1 MGGLYLLSIFMIGM
15 LGSVHCVGMCGGIVS
30 AFSLTASRRV
40 FPVAVTA
47 TPAVPAVHMAAAG
60 ELPTALAYNLG
71 RIASYASAGAI
82 AGGLAQG
89 ARALTGI
96 STLQIGAY
104 WIANLLLVAIG
115 LYLTGVW
122 KGLAGLERVGGALW
136 RRIQPFTGRLLPLD
150 SLPKAVALG
159 ALWGWLPCG
168 MVYSVL
174 LTAMLSGTA
183 LSGALV
189 MAAFGLGTLPTL
201 LTMSLFGAR
210 LKTWMQRRIV
220 RVGSGLI
227 VAGFGLLGILRAANG
242 LPGSWLDAV
251 CVSIAAGVMQV
262 RL

>member
-40 FPVAVTA
+40 FPVAVT
-47 TPAVPAVHMAAAG
+47 TSPAGHYVARS
-60 ELPTALAYNLG
+60 ELSTAMAYNLG

-96 STLQIGAY
+96 SALQTGAY

-115 LYLTGVW
+115 LYLTGAW
-122 KGLAGLERVGGALW
+122 KGLAGLERVGGLLW
-136 RRIQPFTGRLLPLD
+136 RRIQPFSGRLLPLD

-183 LSGALV
+183 VSGALV

-201 LTMSLFGAR
+201 LTMSLFGVR
-210 LKTWMQRRIV
+210 MKTWMQRRPV
-220 RVGSGLI
+220 QMGAGLI
-227 VAGFGLLGILRAANG
+227 VVGFGLLGLLRASNG

-251 CVSIAAGVMQV
+251 CVGIAAGAMQV

>member
-40 FPVAVTA
+40 FPMAVTA
-47 TPAVPAVHMAAAG
+47 SPAVHYVAHS
-60 ELPTALAYNLG
+60 ELSTAMAYNLG

-96 STLQIGAY
+96 SVLQIGAY
-104 WIANLLLVAIG
+104 WVANLLLVAIG
-115 LYLTGVW
+115 LYLTGAW
-122 KGLAGLERVGGALW
+122 KGLASLERMGGLLW

-183 LSGALV
+183 VSGALV

-210 LKTWMQRRIV
+210 LKTWMQRRPV
-220 RVGSGLI
+220 RVGAGLI
-227 VAGFGLLGILRAANG
+227 VVGFGLLGLLRASNG

-251 CVSIAAGVMQV
+251 CVSISAGIGQV
-262 RL
+262 RP